1 MNDVGSR
8 SRVLIVGAGP
18 VGLVLACELLAR
30 NVDVCVIDKSEKLDN
45 PHSRATVLWPRVLEL
60 LNRLDVTRNVIETGH
75 YFDRLGYYSKKK
87 RVGEVRLDRLR
98 GTQYPYA
105 IAIPQSRTEQ
115 ILAARLAELGGSVRL
130 GCELVAGSQTEHGV
144 ECVLSDDTSEPQSE
158 VFDWVIGAD
167 GASSTV
173 RRLFD
178 FTFDGQTLPTRLA
191 ITDAE
196 LVGEVTK
203 NEAAYF
209 LTKRGNMALGPL
221 GGDVF
226 RVAASVPAWYTGGD
240 RPDRSFFERLL
251 AERVPGVKEVG
262 SMSFSA
268 IFVAH
273 VRTAERFRKGRVL
286 LAGDAAHVMSPAG
299 AQGMNTGIQDAM
311 NLGWKLAGVVNG
323 LHDARILDTY
333 DTERRS
339 AAHRVAK
346 STTQL
351 ARVGLYTENWKMA
364 ARDYVMR
371 AGSATRLFDRVV
383 APQLAQLDTAYG
395 KTPQTKG
402 LHVGQRLPLGWTDTD
417 ASPVLARDSFTVLL
431 WPGAEFRQSDWN
443 PRVEA
448 MTKALAGAE
457 VRVID
462 LAGRPVGT
470 LYGQLGSHPRAFV
483 VRPDGHLA
491 ATADLAGREVGD
503 CAAKLAETFGIA
515 TFRTHPHG
523 VKAIGA
529 R

>member
-1 MNDVGSR
+1 MNDFGSR

-18 VGLVLACELLAR
+18 VGLVLACELLAHK
-30 NVDVCVIDKSEKLDN
+30 VDVCVIDKSAKLDN

-60 LNRLDVTRNVIETGH
+60 LNRLGATRRVIDGGH

-115 ILAARLAELGGSVRL
+115 ILAERLAELGGSVRL
-130 GCELVAGSQTEHGV
+130 DCELVAASQNEHGV
-144 ECVLSDDTSEPQSE
+144 ECVLNEAASDPQSE

-167 GASSTV
+167 GANSTV

-191 ITDAE
+191 ITDAQ

-209 LTKRGNMALGPL
+209 LTGRGNMALGPL

-226 RVAASVPAWYTGGD
+226 RVAASVPTWYTGGD

-273 VRTAERFRKGRVL
+273 VKTAERFRKGRVL

-299 AQGMNTGIQDAM
+299 AQGMNTGIQDAV

-323 LHDARILDTY
+323 RHGARILDTY

-346 STTQL
+346 STTHL
-351 ARVGLYTENWKMA
+351 ARVGLYTDTWKMA

-371 AGSATRLFDRVV
+371 AGSATRVFDRMV

-395 KTPQTKG
+395 SGLQGKG
-402 LHVGQRLPLGWTDTD
+402 LTVGQRMPLGWTDID
-417 ASPVLARDSFTVLL
+417 AAPMLAIDSFTVLL
-431 WPGAEFRQSDWN
+431 WPGAEFRQSEWN

-448 MTKALAGAE
+448 MKKVMAGE
-457 VRVID
+457 DVRVTD
-462 LAGRPVGT
+462 LASRPVGT
-470 LYGQLGSHPRAFV
+470 LFGKLGNGRRALV

-491 ATADLAGREVGD
+491 ASVDLAELGVDD
-503 CAAKLAETFGIA
+503 CAAMLAETFGRA
-515 TFRTHPHG
+515 TFTVRSDG
-523 VKAIGA
+523 VKTAEA
-529 R
+529 M

>member
-1 MNDVGSR
+1 MNDFGSR

-30 NVDVCVIDKSEKLDN
+30 NVDVCIIDKSAKLDN

-60 LNRLDVTRNVIETGH
+60 LNRPGVTRPVIEAGH

-98 GTQYPYA
+98 DTQYPYA

-115 ILAARLAELGGSVRL
+115 ILAAKLTELGGTVRL
-130 GCELVAGSQTEHGV
+130 GCELVDAAQSERGV
-144 ECVLSDDTSEPQSE
+144 DCVLSDASSESHSE

-167 GASSTV
+167 GANSTV

-209 LTKRGNMALGPL
+209 LTEHGNMALGPL

-226 RVAASVPAWYTGGD
+226 RVAASVPTWYTGGD

-273 VRTAERFRKGRVL
+273 VKTAERFRKGRVL

-299 AQGMNTGIQDAM
+299 AQGMNTGIQDAV
-311 NLGWKLAGVVNG
+311 NLAWKLAGVVKG
-323 LHDARILDTY
+323 QHDARILETY

-346 STTQL
+346 STTHL
-351 ARVGLYTENWKMA
+351 ARVGLYTDTWKMA

-371 AGSATRLFDRVV
+371 LGSATRVFDRVV
-383 APQLAQLDTAYG
+383 APQLAQLDTTYG
-395 KTPQTKG
+395 STRRGNG
-402 LHVGQRLPLGWTDTD
+402 LTVGQRLPLGWTDTD
-417 ASPVLARDSFTVLL
+417 AAPVLAVDAFSVLL
-431 WPGAEFRQSDWN
+431 WPGAEFRQSEWN

-448 MTKALAGAE
+448 MKKALAGDEAQ
-457 VRVID
+457 VTD
-462 LAGRPVGT
+462 LAGRPVGN
-470 LYGQLGSHPRAFV
+470 LFGQLGNQRRALI

-491 ATADLAGREVGD
+491 ASVDLAELGVED
-503 CAAKLAETFGIA
+503 CAATLAENVGRA
-515 TFRTHPHG
+515 TFRVRPVG
-523 VKAIGA
+523 VKVS
-529 R
+529 REM